1 MTPVSSDMNSNCIT
15 KICKKSTT
23 LIVPYLHNCLIVY
36 NLIYLYLYTKQTINP
51 ILLQLVTDEL
61 TINVTILH
69 VHEQNHNIG
78 TVTYN
83 YL

>member
-1 MTPVSSDMNSNCIT
+1 M
-15 KICKKSTT
+15 
-23 LIVPYLHNCLIVY
+23 
-36 NLIYLYLYTKQTINP
+36 NP

-61 TINVTILH
+61 TINVTMLH
-69 VHEQNHNIG
+69 VHEQKHNIG